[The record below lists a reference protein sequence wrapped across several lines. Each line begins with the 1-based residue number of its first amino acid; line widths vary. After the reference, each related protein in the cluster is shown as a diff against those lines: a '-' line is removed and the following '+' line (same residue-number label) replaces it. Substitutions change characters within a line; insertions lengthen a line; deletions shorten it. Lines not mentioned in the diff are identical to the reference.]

1 MDAQLVIT
9 AKDGTKVYG
18 ELSRREPRRYVATKA
33 NPYTWL
39 NHPQSLRSIY
49 QAAKRQR

>member
-1 MDAQLVIT
+1 MSGRRAKVIRRE
-9 AKDGTKVYG
+9 VYG